1 MSAVVDPV
9 SGLEFTELSHR
20 WGYNSPTWPGFEDL
34 RIHRIVNH
42 ARHGVMTQIY
52 KGTMHVSTH
61 VNAPLHLVAGAKGVG
76 QLPVDRFFG
85 NGVVLS
91 IPKGKWELVT
101 ARDLEQA
108 TPAVRQD
115 DIVVIVTGWHRKYA
129 DSQEYFG
136 HAPGLAPD
144 AAQWLIAR
152 KVKLVAVDT
161 AAVDHPLATSL
172 GPHRNGPQMKYLA
185 SDYKAATGRDA
196 KADHPLWNAAHKAL
210 LAVGIP
216 TIENVGGDV
225 DRVAGKRCSFQAMPW
240 NWHEGDACVVRFV
253 AIHDA
258 SGRNRIESGAA
269 A

>member
-9 SGLEFTELSHR
+9 SRLEFTELSHR

-34 RIHRIVNH
+34 RIHRVVNH
-42 ARHGVMTQIY
+42 AKHGVMTQIY

-61 VNAPLHLVAGAKGVG
+61 VNAPLHLIAGAHGVG
-76 QLPVDRFFG
+76 QIPMDRFFG
-85 NGVVLS
+85 NGVVLP
-91 IPKGKWELVT
+91 IPKGKWELVR
-101 ARDLEQA
+101 AADLDNA
-108 TPAVRQD
+108 GSTVHAD
-115 DIVVIVTGWHRKYA
+115 DIVVIVTGWHHKYA

-136 HAPGLAPD
+136 YAPGLAPD

-152 KVKLVAVDT
+152 RAKLVAVDT

-185 SDYKAATGRDA
+185 GDYEAATGRHP
-196 KADHPLWNAAHKAL
+196 KLDHPEWNTAHKAL
-210 LAVGIP
+210 LAAGIP

-225 DRVAGKRCSFQAMPW
+225 DRVLGKRCTFQAMPW

-258 SGRNRIESGAA
+258 SGQNRIESGFTV
-269 A
+269 